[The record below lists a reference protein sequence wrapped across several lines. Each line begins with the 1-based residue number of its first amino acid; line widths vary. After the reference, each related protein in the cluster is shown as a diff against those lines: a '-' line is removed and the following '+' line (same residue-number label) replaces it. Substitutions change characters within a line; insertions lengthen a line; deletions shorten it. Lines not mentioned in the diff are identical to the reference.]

1 MGSSSKWVWFT
12 LQLHCDCPP
21 FSGFSLAQFRSSLK
35 KHGCQFLD
43 IISSVCFISP
53 KIPSF
58 SLCVHLCVIWDSWGS
73 EPCSNHLLE
82 QEDVD
87 MVNALD
93 KENGITLEDFKLIK
107 MHMADCMISFFYV
120 FLQSLSYLYLFPFC
134 PSTVLFSNLLF
145 LAIAYDYHSFT
156 CSCVVRF

>member
-107 MHMADCMISFFYV
+107 MHMADYADEK
-120 FLQSLSYLYLFPFC
+120 YR
-134 PSTVLFSNLLF
+134 
-145 LAIAYDYHSFT
+145 YDMKDILEMEMKILEALNYYPVVYHPYRCFRMQ
-156 CSCVVRF
+156 V